1 MRRDQESF
9 NPKNRPQKM
18 EGNQISPYD
27 VIRLKNCKLFQ
38 FRRNEMYPSVRP
50 PVSQCDPEE
59 TAAFLSASMEANG
72 LGSFDPRIGVSSL
85 DRSNEMGIVRPCRTR
100 KMQEPLYKS
109 GRSPHMVLDWSKM
122 TPYDLMRL
130 QNCKTFDFQKCERY
144 PNVRP
149 PVSPCNAEWTAQWL
163 ANAVEN
169 CGCQRLFDMEIDD
182 ILDIWKRSPAKES
195 LGFYGVDSGIATP
208 EAIEYN
214 QLVSRCLDKVSRRK
228 RGEKEVKKPLAKSEE
243 KTGTPGILLL
253 NRSKLESRI
262 TKMPTV
268 QKKLHP
274 STALSCIHCP
284 RRTTSKPF
292 LEAPRSAP
300 DMEKPVRKSKRKQQ
314 FCDLQFEVPDWRKYK
329 EVSVSSEAVFQK
341 ELAKEFENEP
351 KNYDELYSQLIA
363 CFEKDLLR
371 DRLDAAYYKC
381 CKQFCKSGGAHRSGK
396 GAKGGGGRHGDGEGD
411 GRGTGDGNEVGDGD
425 NEGAEYKEMEES
437 KGVGFGGTEG
447 QGEGAGEGGG
457 EGGGGEGTLS
467 YGLGD
472 GGQGAAVAKKD
483 KAAAETGI
491 GATGSG
497 DGKIRNKKPGDKA
510 DKAAGKVGKK
520 TAGKAAKDQAKKPAN
535 SQEPKDPVKKQI
547 KLFEL
552 PNALESVT
560 EGESNLSEQKSITKL
575 QNDDD
580 EVKDSSL
587 ASFWKRPSR
596 EELGRKRKGKVG
608 KVGKVGK
615 RRESKAKGRA
625 RKKAEQRF
633 STDSTATKTKDQDCP
648 CPCEI
653 CELMN
658 RRERDPPD
666 PPYILEMLK
675 EQRYRQIIEYHR
687 RLCHGAYLL
696 RNCPQYPA
704 PAHRCDPI
712 ECDEPASFSLDPKIA
727 EYFDRL
733 TAIDDLQKLLC
744 AKKHSQVDHQLLFLV
759 QNLKD
764 RLCWRLNQLL

>member
-1 MRRDQESF
+1 MRRDQESK
-9 NPKNRPQKM
+9 NPPQKM

-27 VIRLKNCKLFQ
+27 VIRLKNCKLFK
-38 FRRNEMYPSVRP
+38 FRRDEMYPSVRP
-50 PVSQCDPEE
+50 PVSHCDPEE

-72 LGSFDPRIGVSSL
+72 LGSFDSRILRQRPIGVSSL
-85 DRSNEMGIVRPCRTR
+85 DRSNEMGIVKPCRTR
-100 KMQEPLYKS
+100 KVQEPLYKS
-109 GRSPHMVLDWSKM
+109 GTSPHMVLDWSKM

-130 QNCKTFDFQKCERY
+130 QNCKTFDFQKCEKY

-214 QLVSRCLDKVSRRK
+214 QLVSKCLDKVSRRK
-228 RGEKEVKKPLAKSEE
+228 REQKEDVKKPLAKSKE
-243 KTGTPGILLL
+243 KTRTPGILLL
-253 NRSKLESRI
+253 NRSKLQSQI

-284 RRTTSKPF
+284 RQTTSKPF

-300 DMEKPVRKSKRKQQ
+300 DMEKPVRKSKHR
-314 FCDLQFEVPDWRKYK
+314 EWRKYK
-329 EVSVSSEAVFQK
+329 EVPVSSEAELEK
-341 ELAKEFENEP
+341 LAKEFENEP

-371 DRLDAAYYKC
+371 DRLDASYYKC
-381 CKQFCKSGGAHRSGK
+381 CKQFSKSGGAQGSGK
-396 GAKGGGGRHGDGEGD
+396 GAKGGGGRQGDGEGD

-425 NEGAEYKEMEES
+425 GEGAEVGELEEA

-447 QGEGAGEGGG
+447 QGEGGG
-457 EGGGGEGTLS
+457 EGGGASS

-472 GGQGAAVAKKD
+472 GGQGAAVADKD
-483 KAAAETGI
+483 KAAAGAAI
-491 GATGSG
+491 GGAGSG
-497 DGKIRNKKPGDKA
+497 DGKNKKPGDVKADKA
-510 DKAAGKVGKK
+510 DKAAEKVGKK
-520 TAGKAAKDQAKKPAN
+520 TAGKSAKDQAKKPAN
-535 SQEPKDPVKKQI
+535 SQEPKDQAKKQI

-560 EGESNLSEQKSITKL
+560 EGESNLSEQKSITDL

-580 EVKDSSL
+580 DIKDSSL
-587 ASFWKRPSR
+587 SSFWKRPSQ
-596 EELGRKRKGKVG
+596 EDLGRKRKAKI
-608 KVGKVGK
+608 GKVGK
-615 RRESKAKGRA
+615 RRGSKAKGRA
-625 RKKAEQRF
+625 RKSAEQRF
-633 STDSTATKTKDQDCP
+633 STDSTPTKTKDQDCP

-675 EQRYRQIIEYHR
+675 EQRYRQIIEYHQ
-687 RLCHGAYLL
+687 RLCHRAYLL

-733 TAIDDLQKLLC
+733 TAINDLQKLLC